1 MPRRTERN
9 VATTQP
15 DCLQHLIRL
24 GCDEKYVRAVI
35 QPLRQPDRSPVPI
48 FDDIL
53 CGVNGT
59 RRSYEAVRQ
68 AAMLAEP
75 GAHLTL
81 VAVTAVRGEGT
92 QRTAAIGPE
101 RARRA
106 LAHARRVALAA
117 GIEDVTVDMD
127 DGAPVTERLLARA
140 HDHHLLAI
148 GAPAMSRIAHILVGG
163 TATEAAHLLPASV
176 LLVRRPLARVT
187 FGERILVASD
197 GSHRS
202 EGLVDFA
209 AELARQRGAS
219 LVLVHA
225 FHGETGAQPTA
236 IATQVERVTA
246 ALGEEAAVRIE
257 RGSPRNLILS
267 TAETERCSLIIVASR
282 RLSGLRALG
291 SLSERL
297 VHDARCSVLV
307 MRPEDVR

>member
-1 MPRRTERN
+1 MVGP
-9 VATTQP
+9 
-15 DCLQHLIRL
+15 
-24 GCDEKYVRAVI
+24 VI
-35 QPLRQPDRSPVPI
+35 QPLRQLDSSPVPI
-48 FDDIL
+48 FDNIL
-53 CGVNGT
+53 CGVDGS
-59 RRSYEAVRQ
+59 RGSYEAVRQ
-68 AAMLAEP
+68 AAALAEP
-75 GAHLTL
+75 GARLVL
-81 VAVTAVRGEGT
+81 VAVTAVRGARS
-92 QRTAAIGPE
+92 QQTAAIAPE

-106 LAHARRVALAA
+106 LAHARRLALAA
-117 GIEDVTVDMD
+117 GVEDVTVDID

-140 HDHHLLAI
+140 RDHHLLAI

-163 TATEAAHLLPASV
+163 TATEAAHLLTASV
-176 LLVRRPLARVT
+176 LLVRRPPAGVT
-187 FGERILVASD
+187 FGERMLVASD
-197 GSHRS
+197 GSDRS

-209 AELARQRGAS
+209 AAFARRRGAS

-236 IATQVERVTA
+236 IAAQVERVTA

-257 RGSPRNLILS
+257 RGSPRNLILA

-307 MRPEDVR
+307 MRPEDVG

>member
-1 MPRRTERN
+1 MLLRCDETYGRA
-9 VATTQP
+9 VTQP
-15 DCLQHLIRL
+15 LQ
-24 GCDEKYVRAVI
+24 
-35 QPLRQPDRSPVPI
+35 QPDRSLVSI

-53 CGVNGT
+53 CGVDGT

-68 AAMLAEP
+68 AALLAEP
-75 GAHLTL
+75 GARLTL

-92 QRTAAIGPE
+92 QQTATIGPA

-106 LAHARRVALAA
+106 LEHARGVALAA
-117 GIEDVTVDMD
+117 GVEEVAVEID
-127 DGAPVTERLLARA
+127 DGAPVRERLLARA

-163 TATEAAHLLPASV
+163 TAPGAAHLLPASV
-176 LLVRRPLARVT
+176 LIVRRPLMRVT
-187 FGERILVASD
+187 FGERMLVASD
-197 GSHRS
+197 GSDRS

-209 AELARQRGAS
+209 AEFARQRGAS

-225 FHGETGAQPTA
+225 FHGETGPQPTA

-257 RGSPRNLILS
+257 RGSPRNLILD
-267 TAETERCSLIIVASR
+267 TAARERCSLIIVASR